1 MMIKM
6 NFLKKVA
13 VASVLLVGLSAS
25 KTALAGGSSFSGEY
39 RQGEI
44 LSFGSNL
51 NKKEEAALRE
61 YFGVSSDMAAIYVDN
76 ATAIEQLGLAPNALD
91 NYTGGWYSSAYVKLT
106 NSGGVVVTSN
116 NVSLVTDEMFTNALI
131 TSGIL
136 NCEVMVSA
144 PFMVT
149 GESALAGILA
159 GAEEIMGESLSEE
172 NKVVAKEEIDTTL
185 EIADELLNN
194 EENEIHSSGDSSTV
208 ASGIINDIKQQV
220 IKDSPNSTQIQQI
233 IINVTKQYGVEL
245 SEETN
250 ARVLSLMEEVKDLNI
265 DYQDIEETM
274 KNIGD
279 KISNSLKEAGIKLQE
294 SGFFERIFNR
304 FTELF
309 HNFVNWIKGIFVNST
324 EPDSAVNDVISPE
337 INLEDE
343 AKEEPEGI
351 VTDDVIESSEIEDE
365 NTDATDILDS
375 PVMNQP
381 ETESDET
388 TNDTDATEDTTPQVE
403 DENNTELS
411 DETPIVEESEPITE

>member
-116 NVSLVTDEMFTNALI
+116 NVSLVTNEMFTNALI

-309 HNFVNWIKGIFVNST
+309 HNFVNWIKAIFVNST

-343 AKEEPEGI
+343 VKEEPEGI
-351 VTDDVIESSEIEDE
+351 VTDDVIESSEMEDE

>member
-1 MMIKM
+1 MIKM
-6 NFLKKVA
+6 NFLKKVT

-61 YFGVSSDMAAIYVDN
+61 YFEVSSDMAAIYVDN
-76 ATAIEQLGLAPNALD
+76 ATAIKQLGLAPNALD

-106 NSGGVVVTSN
+106 NNGGVVVTSN
-116 NVSLVTDEMFTNALI
+116 NVSLVTNEMFTNALI

-136 NCEVMVSA
+136 NCEVIVSA

-194 EENEIHSSGDSSTV
+194 EGNEIHSSGDSSTV

-233 IINVTKQYGVEL
+233 IMNVTKQYGVEL
-245 SEETN
+245 SAETN

-309 HNFVNWIKGIFVNST
+309 HNFVNWIKGGVVNST
-324 EPDSAVNDVISPE
+324 ESDSAVNDVISPE

-343 AKEEPEGI
+343 AKEELEGI
-351 VTDDVIESSEIEDE
+351 VTDNVIESSEREDK
-365 NTDATDILDS
+365 N
-375 PVMNQP
+375 
-381 ETESDET
+381 
-388 TNDTDATEDTTPQVE
+388 TDATEDTSPQVE

-411 DETPIVEESEPITE
+411 DETPIVE